1 MSIDPQLLR
10 DWEDSIH
17 QVMNILDEMMEKLK
31 NEEENNDE

>member
-10 DWEDSIH
+10 DWEDSYR
-17 QVMNILDEMMEKLK
+17 QVMNILDEMIEKLK

>member
-10 DWEDSIH
+10 DWEDSVR